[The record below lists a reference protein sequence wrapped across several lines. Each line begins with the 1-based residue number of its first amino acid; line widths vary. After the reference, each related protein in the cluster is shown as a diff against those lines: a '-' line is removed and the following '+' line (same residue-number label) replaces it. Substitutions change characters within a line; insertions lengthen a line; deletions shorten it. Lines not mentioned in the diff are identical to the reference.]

1 MDQET
6 EKQPELEGVPM
17 DSSDMGSMPKYDM
30 SKISIYVVVAIVL
43 AGMFIALLVFFLS
56 PIGGGKSIR
65 KTNETTNNQGSG
77 GNSGGGDSGGSG
89 SSDGGSDDDDDDI
102 TDDGTV
108 EGKIQSILA
117 SAKKITKKYAADYD
131 YVITDVDDYSV
142 DYEFEK
148 GISTSL
154 EKSIGF
160 VIKPKD
166 EKDYKLAERMRDG
179 IANNAN
185 LQKDIEDKMKSFGL
199 AKSEK
204 VADYWSDAR
213 FENSDGYI
221 CIEGFAGEFYIVCG
235 HTSWLSNK
243 QKEFIKAL
251 AVAYAKAEKIDYS
264 SLEGFIFLDASLD
277 KIKDSKTKPYQTIE
291 VDLGDAGGDFYRKGA
306 DSEWIYAFGGQQA
319 PDCEEF
325 NTTELKAA
333 FEGGVCWH
341 WGEDPPRQ
349 DTVKK

>member
-1 MDQET
+1 MDQGAER
-6 EKQPELEGVPM
+6 QPELEGVPM
-17 DSSDMGSMPKYDM
+17 DSSDMGSMPKYNM
-30 SKISIYVVVAIVL
+30 SKTSVYIVAIIL
-43 AGMFIALLVFFLS
+43 LGIIIALLAFNLL
-56 PIGGGKSIR
+56 PISGGKSSS

-89 SSDGGSDDDDDDI
+89 SSDGGSDDDDDDNI

-166 EKDYKLAERMRDG
+166 ENDYKLAERMRDG

-204 VADYWSDAR
+204 VANYWSDAR

-291 VDLGDAGGDFYRKGA
+291 VDFGDAGGDFYRKGE

-325 NTTELKAA
+325 NTAELKAA
-333 FEGGVCWH
+333 FEGDVCWH

-349 DTVKK
+349 DVVNK